1 MVQAIFSIAITGNS
15 IFRDG
20 RGQRKFINKRKK
32 QEMPKIKINV
42 DRIRGLSYTVLAL
55 IMGGVFVYAIGSIL
69 YSIFI
74 LSGESVEDRARRRA
88 LVRIETAKGVAAEEA
103 ILQKAL
109 GDNYVVFKAIEAK
122 KGQCG
127 E

>member
-1 MVQAIFSIAITGNS
+1 
-15 IFRDG
+15 
-20 RGQRKFINKRKK
+20 
-32 QEMPKIKINV
+32 MPKIKINV
-42 DRIRGLSYTVLAL
+42 DRIRGLSYTVLVL
-55 IMGGVFVYAIGSIL
+55 VMGGVFVYAIGSIL

-74 LSGESVEDRARRRA
+74 LSTESVEDRARRSA
-88 LVRIETAKGVAAEEA
+88 LVRIENAKGVAAEEA

>member
-1 MVQAIFSIAITGNS
+1 
-15 IFRDG
+15 
-20 RGQRKFINKRKK
+20 
-32 QEMPKIKINV
+32 MPKIKINV

-74 LSGESVEDRARRRA
+74 LSTESVEDRARRSA
-88 LVRIETAKGVAAEEA
+88 LVRIENAKGVAAEEA

>member
-1 MVQAIFSIAITGNS
+1 
-15 IFRDG
+15 
-20 RGQRKFINKRKK
+20 
-32 QEMPKIKINV
+32 MPKIKINV